1 MKRLLLLLLLSITST
16 TFIYAK
22 NNENIL
28 LNAFHKNGITKC
40 DKFIKKHMRLKDSFN
55 VFISKHDDG
64 IDGPSTEVSIV
75 TIYGTKGNTI
85 KFDDSYI
92 QTAKNCALHS
102 RSVATKIGACD
113 SIINPSK
120 WFRTSP
126 MPNKDY
132 TAYKNKQGF
141 DLYAKELVVGGS
153 KVCIMEA
160 SMRIKEFEKG
170 KEPKR
175 R

>member
-1 MKRLLLLLLLSITST
+1 MFNIFIQSADAKSNEDILLS
-16 TFIYAK
+16 
-22 NNENIL
+22 
-28 LNAFHKNGITKC
+28 AFHKNGITKC
-40 DKFIKKHMRLKDSFN
+40 DKFIKKNMRLKGNFN
-55 VFISKHDDG
+55 VFISKHEDG

-75 TIYGTKGNTI
+75 TIYGINGNTI

-92 QTAKNCALHS
+92 QTAKNCTLHS
-102 RSVATKIGACD
+102 RSVATKIASCD
-113 SIINPSK
+113 SIIDPKK
-120 WFRTSP
+120 WFRTSH

-132 TAYKNKQGF
+132 TSYKNKLGF
-141 DLYAKELVVGGS
+141 DLYAKELSVGGS

-160 SMRIKEFEKG
+160 SMRIKEFKKG

>member
-1 MKRLLLLLLLSITST
+1 MYKILTSVL
-16 TFIYAK
+16 IVSGISVHAQ
-22 NNENIL
+22 NNQDIL
-28 LNAFHKNGITKC
+28 LDAFHKNGITKC
-40 DKFIKKHMRLKDSFN
+40 DKFIKNNMRLNGNFN
-55 VFISKHDDG
+55 VFLSKHENG
-64 IDGPSTEVSIV
+64 IDGPSTEISIV

-92 QTAKNCALHS
+92 QTAKNCVLHS
-102 RSVATKIGACD
+102 RSVATKLGSCN
-113 SIINPSK
+113 SIIDPNK

-132 TAYKNKQGF
+132 TAYKNKAGF
-141 DLYAKELVVGGS
+141 DLYAKELEVGGS
-153 KVCIMEA
+153 KICIMEA
-160 SMRIKEFEKG
+160 SMRIKEFKKG